1 MNLLPQHDLYV
12 TVPLRP
18 SRFWT
23 PGKRADF
30 VVRAASKCEYYGTG
44 HGFAFQISA
53 AY

>member
-18 SRFWT
+18 SRLWT
-23 PGKRADF
+23 RSKRENF
-30 VVRAASKCEYYGTG
+30 IVRAAGKCECYGTG
-44 HGFAFQISA
+44 QGLAFQISA